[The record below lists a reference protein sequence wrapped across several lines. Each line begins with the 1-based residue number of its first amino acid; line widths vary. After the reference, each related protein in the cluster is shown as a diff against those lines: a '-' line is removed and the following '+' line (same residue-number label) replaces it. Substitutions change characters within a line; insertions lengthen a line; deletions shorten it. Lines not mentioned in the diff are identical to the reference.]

1 MATTAWSDII
11 SAAMNIIDDI
21 RWTEQLSTNPAQF
34 YRAKSALVSLALPM
48 LSRPV
53 ELLQYLQN
61 GMTAPSY
68 DSAEWVSTAGSLLAE
83 TVVDTGM
90 IGYELCSVV
99 VRSDDGMSATAYTD
113 AVYNSETG
121 EITFPRQ
128 TTAGVEYDIDFYTD
142 GTFAELS
149 PTMLRLFALA
159 IAVVWDERFE
169 RNWLNIQMHLK
180 DASFEVV
187 NESNYMAKTNERL
200 RANQLAF
207 NDELRKF
214 EQDMAYLKVFNGGRT
229 QHLLY

>member
-1 MATTAWSDII
+1 MATTSWSDII
-11 SAAMNIIDDI
+11 SASMNIIDDI
-21 RWTEQLSTNPAQF
+21 RWTEQLTTNPAQF

-68 DSAEWVSTAGSLLAE
+68 DSAEWVSTEASTTAAI
-83 TVVDTGM
+83 VVNTG
-90 IGYELCSVV
+90 ITGYELCSVV
-99 VRSDDGMSATAYTD
+99 VRSEDGLSVSAYTD
-113 AVYNSETG
+113 AVYDSETG
-121 EITFPRQ
+121 EITFPIQ
-128 TTAGVEYDIDFYTD
+128 SEEGIEYDIDFYTD

-159 IAVVWDERFE
+159 VAVVWDERFE

-214 EQDMAYLKVFNGGRT
+214 EQDMAYLKVFSGGIQQRLT
-229 QHLLY
+229 Y